1 MTATLTQARNALA
14 AQLAAQIPGLRATG
28 TVPGQVN
35 PPQAIVSPAPGSII
49 EFQAMN
55 DVADYQLRVTLLVGA
70 ADEPDSQNLLDGY
83 LSATGPSSVE
93 QALGADPTL
102 GGTVAYAVLTGEQ
115 GYGLLDWGALQYLGC
130 HLLVTVAA

>member
-1 MTATLTQARNALA
+1 MPATMTQARNALA
-14 AQLAAQIPGLRATG
+14 TQLAAQITGLRATG

-35 PPQAIVSPAPGSII
+35 PPQAIVAPAPGEII
-49 EFQAMN
+49 EFQAMS
-55 DVADYQLRVTLLVGA
+55 DVVDYHLRITLLVGA

-93 QALGADPTL
+93 LALSADPTL
-102 GGTVAYAVLTGEQ
+102 GGVVSYAVLTGEQ

-130 HLLVTVAA
+130 HLLVTVAV